1 MSRNSFSVKDAIR
14 SGGKLTRKAL
24 EGYQQQGA
32 SDSELSKLISK
43 HGNVGSKARNFMDA
57 GEDSGPKKP
66 WKHYSTA
73 IPGQS
78 GERLWL
84 NKKGGVANNDQVK
97 PEWAGEYGMQGHQA
111 WKNRTATTR
120 SAEKL
125 NNYLDRT
132 GYSLKPGK
140 GMAVVDHRPL
150 WIKEKERFRTGPGI
164 NTEVAEGFREYV
176 PIYGQVQAAKG
187 GKRKKPEEPSA
198 EHGGGEGGGAPEA
211 FGGSEEANRLIR
223 EGTFDVPPRPT
234 YGESFLKDYM
244 NAGED
249 EGPDGNAP
257 IMQPSSPSR
266 PLRDGYPSESDW
278 TPPRTDGSE
287 NWNITPGGTPEDNE
301 ELSRTF
307 AASQAFRDRLFQ
319 MVGS

>member
-1 MSRNSFSVKDAIR
+1 MGNRNQRDQRGDGGRGGSRD
-14 SGGKLTRKAL
+14 
-24 EGYQQQGA
+24 
-32 SDSELSKLISK
+32 D
-43 HGNVGSKARNFMDA
+43 
-57 GEDSGPKKP
+57 GPKKP

-84 NKKGGVANNDQVK
+84 NKDGGVANNDQVK

-140 GMAVVDHRPL
+140 GMAVVDHQPL
-150 WIKEKERFRTGPGI
+150 WIRPQERFGAGKVTGGGL

-176 PIYGQVQAAKG
+176 PIYGPAGGSKG
-187 GKRKKPEEPSA
+187 G
-198 EHGGGEGGGAPEA
+198 GGGKDGPGRERGSKGEQPGTAGEGGYAS
-211 FGGSEEANRLIR
+211 FGGSDAANEAIESGL
-223 EGTFDVPPRPT
+223 FDAPARPT

-249 EGPDGNAP
+249 KGPDANAP

-266 PLRDGYPSESDW
+266 PLRDGYPSEDDW

-287 NWNITPGGTPEDNE
+287 NWNITPGGTPEDND

-307 AASQAFRDRLFQ
+307 AASAAFRERLHQ
-319 MVGS
+319 MVGA

>member
-1 MSRNSFSVKDAIR
+1 MGNRKDR
-14 SGGKLTRKAL
+14 
-24 EGYQQQGA
+24 
-32 SDSELSKLISK
+32 
-43 HGNVGSKARNFMDA
+43 
-57 GEDSGPKKP
+57 GEDSRDTDRDDGPKKP
-66 WKHYSTA
+66 WKAYSTA
-73 IPGQS
+73 IPGTS

-84 NKKGGVANNDQVK
+84 NKKGGVANNDEVK

-140 GMAVVDHRPL
+140 GMAVVDHQPL
-150 WIKEKERFRTGPGI
+150 WIRPEQRFGGGPGI
-164 NTEVAEGFREYV
+164 RMDVAEGFREYV

-187 GKRKKPEEPSA
+187 GKRDKKEEAPA
-198 EHGGGEGGGAPEA
+198 EHSGGEGGGGAPEA

-234 YGESFLKDYM
+234 YGESFLQDYM

-266 PLRDGYPSESDW
+266 PLRDGYPSEGDW
-278 TPPRTDGSE
+278 TPPRNDGSE

>member
-1 MSRNSFSVKDAIR
+1 MGNRNDR
-14 SGGKLTRKAL
+14 DRRGGGR
-24 EGYQQQGA
+24 G
-32 SDSELSKLISK
+32 D
-43 HGNVGSKARNFMDA
+43 RRD
-57 GEDSGPKKP
+57 DGPKKP
-66 WKHYSTA
+66 WKAYSTA

-84 NKKGGVANNDQVK
+84 NKKGGVANNDEVK

-140 GMAVVDHRPL
+140 GMAVVDHQPL
-150 WIKEKERFRTGPGI
+150 WIRPEQRFSTARTGSGV

-176 PIYGQVQAAKG
+176 PIYGPAGGGKG
-187 GKRKKPEEPSA
+187 GKGKPERERGSK
-198 EHGGGEGGGAPEA
+198 GEKPGAPGDAGYES
-211 FGGSEEANRLIR
+211 FGGSDAANEAIESGL
-223 EGTFDVPPRPT
+223 FDAPARPT

-249 EGPDGNAP
+249 PGPDGNAP
-257 IMQPSSPSR
+257 IMQLSSPSR
-266 PLRDGYPSESDW
+266 PLRDGYPSEDDW

-307 AASQAFRDRLFQ
+307 AASAAFRERLHQ
-319 MVGS
+319 MVGA